1 MQITNSHF
9 AFYFGKLSF
18 RIKAVSP
25 YLTDCLFATIFV
37 FITFVPAKQK
47 LKQQLMHEKGTYV
60 RIEVADPTPLGL
72 TGLAMVTLVAASQ
85 KLGLT
90 EGLSLLI
97 PWAIF
102 LGGFAQLIACVY
114 DFKHNNLFG
123 ATAFGL
129 YGLFWIS
136 VAASWMI
143 KMGVFG
149 PILAGAFDVRQL
161 GVIFLGY
168 LIISIFITIAA
179 FKTNK
184 ALIAIMVLIDVLFI
198 GLMMDSFG
206 MGTYW
211 HTIAAW
217 TELSISLIG
226 FYAAGANLLNK
237 MYGRVI
243 LPLGKGIWE

>member
-1 MQITNSHF
+1 MQE
-9 AFYFGKLSF
+9 
-18 RIKAVSP
+18 KA
-25 YLTDCLFATIFV
+25 T
-37 FITFVPAKQK
+37 
-47 LKQQLMHEKGTYV
+47 HV

-85 KLGLT
+85 KLGWT
-90 EGLSLLI
+90 TGLSMAI

-102 LGGFAQLIACVY
+102 LGGLAQIMASVY

-129 YGLFWIS
+129 YGFFWIS

-143 KMGVFG
+143 KMGVCG
-149 PILAGAFDVRQL
+149 PTLMAAVDVHQL
-161 GVIFLGY
+161 GFAFVGY
-168 LIISIFITIAA
+168 FIISVFLTIAA
-179 FKTNK
+179 LKTNK
-184 ALIAIMVLIDVLFI
+184 ALIAIMVLIDVLFL
-198 GLMMDSFG
+198 GLFMDSFG
-206 MGTYW
+206 MGEYW

-217 TELSISLIG
+217 TELTISIIG

>member
-1 MQITNSHF
+1 
-9 AFYFGKLSF
+9 
-18 RIKAVSP
+18 
-25 YLTDCLFATIFV
+25 
-37 FITFVPAKQK
+37 
-47 LKQQLMHEKGTYV
+47 MHEKGTYV

-85 KLGLT
+85 KLGWT
-90 EGLSLLI
+90 TGLSLAI

-102 LGGFAQLIACVY
+102 LGGFAQLMACVY

-136 VAASWMI
+136 VATSWMI
-143 KMGVFG
+143 KMGALG
-149 PILAGAFDVRQL
+149 QTLAGAVDVHQL
-161 GVIFLGY
+161 GFAFVGY
-168 LIISIFITIAA
+168 LIISIFLTIAA

-198 GLMMDSFG
+198 GLSMDSFG
-206 MGTYW
+206 MGEYW

-217 TELSISLIG
+217 TELTISMIG

-237 MYGRVI
+237 MYGRII
-243 LPLGKGIWE
+243 LPLGSPIWQ

>member
-1 MQITNSHF
+1 
-9 AFYFGKLSF
+9 
-18 RIKAVSP
+18 
-25 YLTDCLFATIFV
+25 
-37 FITFVPAKQK
+37 
-47 LKQQLMHEKGTYV
+47 MHDKGTYV
-60 RIEVADPTPLGL
+60 RIEVADPAPLGL

-85 KLGLT
+85 KLGWT

-97 PWAIF
+97 PWAIS
-102 LGGFAQLIACVY
+102 LGGIAQLMACVY

-143 KMGVFG
+143 KLGVFG
-149 PILAGAFDVRQL
+149 ATLAAGYDVRQL

-168 LIISIFITIAA
+168 LFISLFILVAA

-184 ALIAIMVLIDVLFI
+184 ALIAIMILINVLLFS
-198 GLMMDSFG
+198 LMMDSFQ
-206 MGTYW
+206 MGEYW

-217 TELSISLIG
+217 TELSISFIG
-226 FYAAGANLLNK
+226 FYAAGASLLNK
-237 MYGRVI
+237 MYGRTI
-243 LPLGKGIWE
+243 LPLGSPIME

>member
-1 MQITNSHF
+1 MQIICSIIQLFTIRLLEVFLAFCIF
-9 AFYFGKLSF
+9 A
-18 RIKAVSP
+18 
-25 YLTDCLFATIFV
+25 
-37 FITFVPAKQK
+37 PAKQK
-47 LKQQLMHEKGTYV
+47 LNQQFMHEKGTYV

-85 KLGLT
+85 KLGFT
-90 EGLSLLI
+90 EGLSILI

-102 LGGFAQLIACVY
+102 LGGFAQLMAAVY

-123 ATAFGL
+123 STAFAA

-136 VAASWMI
+136 MAASWMI

-149 PILAGAFDVRQL
+149 KTLADGFDVRQL

-168 LIISIFITIAA
+168 LIFSVFMTIAA

-184 ALIAIMVLIDVLFI
+184 ALIAIMVLIDALFL
-198 GLMMDSFG
+198 GLMLDSFK
-206 MGTYW
+206 MGEYW

-217 TELSISLIG
+217 SELAISLIG
-226 FYAAGANLLNK
+226 FYAAGANMLNK
-237 MYGRVI
+237 SYGRTI
-243 LPLGKGIWE
+243 LPLGSAIWK

>member
-1 MQITNSHF
+1 MQ
-9 AFYFGKLSF
+9 
-18 RIKAVSP
+18 
-25 YLTDCLFATIFV
+25 
-37 FITFVPAKQK
+37 
-47 LKQQLMHEKGTYV
+47 EKGTNV

-85 KLGLT
+85 KLGWT
-90 EGLSLLI
+90 TGLSMAI

-102 LGGFAQLIACVY
+102 LGGLAQLMASVY

-129 YGLFWIS
+129 YGFFWIS

-143 KMGVFG
+143 KMGVLG
-149 PILAGAFDVRQL
+149 QTLAGAVDVHQL
-161 GVIFLGY
+161 GFAFVGY
-168 LIISIFITIAA
+168 LIISVFLTIAA

-184 ALIAIMVLIDVLFI
+184 ALIAIMVLIDVLFL
-198 GLMMDSFG
+198 GLSLDSFG
-206 MGTYW
+206 MGEYW

-217 TELSISLIG
+217 TELIISMIG

-243 LPLGKGIWE
+243 LPLGKGIWK